1 LYFAP
6 STISAQYIL
15 SFIFLLISKV
25 ALESLANFENSGIPG
40 FSAQTFPLK
49 LFLSNFSSLT
59 AGDAATG
66 ICGKTK

>member
-40 FSAQTFPLK
+40 FSAQTFPLELLEILQPEFVERLNK
-49 LFLSNFSSLT
+49 Q
-59 AGDAATG
+59 AK
-66 ICGKTK
+66 I